1 MSIKTLTEILGLS
14 LELKDY
20 EDRVQKRYDYIQE
33 QLEKDPNWIGYDYPE
48 YWTAYIEAHFILKD
62 ILVSTTGVFY
72 KVKNGEIIE
81 LKTPIP
87 NKNVNGGYLSKKL
100 SISKNVKKG
109 LRIHRVLGSTFVPKT
124 GSTEMFPYFQLEV
137 NHKNGIKHDNDISNL
152 EWMTSKE
159 NTQHAIKNGLFK
171 TGLENTSLIPVLA
184 TVTVAGPY
192 KDKQFVMAGENNYIF
207 SKINRGVIS
216 QALIK
221 NKLAYGCK
229 WEIIDRK
236 DFYNFNLG
244 PPTGYLKFIHEN
256 KHLID
261 LRIKPL
267 VGEVMVGPFKGF
279 KFVILGK
286 RELISYGFNQAR
298 VAASVGKS
306 KTVFGCIWKYVK
318 TEEAENFSREIPK
331 DILNT
336 LVPRN

>member
-1 MSIKTLTEILGLS
+1 MTIKTLTEILDLS

-20 EDRVQKRYDYIQE
+20 EERVQKRWDHIQE
-33 QLEKDPNWIGYDYPE
+33 QLEKDPNWVGYDYPE
-48 YWTAYIEAHFILKD
+48 YWTAYIESHFILKD
-62 ILVSTTGVFY
+62 ILVSTAGVFY

-81 LKTPIP
+81 LKTPLP

-100 SISKNVKKG
+100 TISKNVGKG

-124 GSTEMFPYFQLEV
+124 GSVEMFPFFRLEV
-137 NHKNGIKHDNDISNL
+137 NHKNGIKHDNRLSNL

-171 TGLENTSLIPVLA
+171 TGLENASLIPVLA
-184 TVTVAGPY
+184 TITVPGPY
-192 KDKQFVMAGENNYIF
+192 KDDQFVMAGENNYNF

-216 QALIK
+216 QALIN

-229 WEIIDRK
+229 WTIIDRK
-236 DFYNFNLG
+236 DFYNFDLG
-244 PPTGYLKFIHEN
+244 PPSGYLKYIHEN
-256 KHLID
+256 KHLVD

-267 VGEVMVGPFKGF
+267 VGEVMVGSFKGF

-286 RELISYGFNQAR
+286 RELISYGFKQST
-298 VAASVGKS
+298 VAAHAGKS
-306 KTVFGCIWKYVK
+306 KIIFGCIWKHVK
-318 TEEAENFSREIPK
+318 TEEAKNFPREIPK

-336 LVPRN
+336 LIPSS